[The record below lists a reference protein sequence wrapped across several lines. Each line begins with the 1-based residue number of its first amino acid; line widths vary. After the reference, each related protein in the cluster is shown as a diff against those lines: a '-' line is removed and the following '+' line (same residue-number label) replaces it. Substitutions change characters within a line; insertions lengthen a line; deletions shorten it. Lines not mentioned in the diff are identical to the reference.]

1 MSKEVGKKKK
11 GFQMPH
17 LLWIMLGLLLIA
29 SAATYIIPAGEF
41 ATTAEGVIIGDQ
53 FSYLAEQTP
62 VSPADFLML
71 ILNGLV
77 NSSAIIFVVMVSGAA
92 INLLLTSGSID
103 NILNW
108 AIFKLQDK
116 GQYVLI
122 SLLFI
127 LITYIGGF
135 AGSDAL
141 IALVPIGVIF
151 SKKLKLDP
159 VVAIGVTTFPALIGF
174 GTGVMNPMIPQVM
187 IGLPPYSGFGARFI
201 IMNIFM
207 IIGLLY
213 VIRYIRKIQE
223 DPTNSVMYSEGWTP
237 ESYAAADADEA
248 EIEGEKLELRSVL
261 SLLTFI
267 GQYFFI
273 IYYSTTGGE
282 SVLNFMVAA
291 GFVTIIII
299 GLISKLN
306 ADEVGNAVAGGFSN
320 MAFVGVIIGL
330 AGVMSLILNQGNIM
344 DTIIYNM
351 TLPLQSISQAWSTI
365 GIAGVVGLLN
375 PLIPSATSKA
385 AFLVPIL
392 QPIGEALD
400 IHPQMIIQAFQLGD
414 GFTNLVSP
422 VLGWTV
428 GSAVTAKVPFDKW
441 VRWVAPAVGIFLVAS
456 AVILFVL
463 SSIGWTGGV

>member
-17 LLWIMLGLLLIA
+17 LLWIMLGLLLTA
-29 SAATYIIPAGEF
+29 SIATYLIPAGEF

-53 FSYLAEQTP
+53 FSYLGRQTP
-62 VSPADFLML
+62 VSPADLSML
-71 ILNGLV
+71 ILDGLV
-77 NSSAIIFVVMVSGAA
+77 NSSAIIFAVMVSGAT
-92 INLLLTSGSID
+92 INLLLQTGSID

-116 GQYVLI
+116 GQNILI

-127 LITYIGGF
+127 LVTYIGGF

-141 IALVPIGVIF
+141 IALVPVGVIF

-159 VVAIGVTTFPALIGF
+159 LVAIGVTTFPALIGF
-174 GTGVMNPMIPQVM
+174 GTGPNTPMIPQIM
-187 IGLPPYSGFGARFI
+187 IGLPPYSGFLVRFV
-201 IMNIFM
+201 IMNLFM
-207 IIGLLY
+207 VLGLLY
-213 VIRYIRKIQE
+213 VIRYIRRIQA
-223 DPTNSVMYSEGWTP
+223 DPTNSIMYSEGWTP
-237 ESYAAADADEA
+237 ESYAAVDADEA
-248 EIEGEKLELRSVL
+248 EIEGEKLEWRSVL
-261 SLLTFI
+261 SLLVFI
-267 GQYFFI
+267 SQYFFI
-273 IYYSTTGGE
+273 IYYSTTGGA
-282 SVLNFMVAA
+282 SVLNFMIAA
-291 GFVTIIII
+291 GFVTAILI

-306 ADEVGNAVAGGFSN
+306 ADEVGNAIAGGFAN

-351 TLPLQSISQAWSTI
+351 TLPLQNISSAWSTI
-365 GIAGVVGLLN
+365 GVAGIVGLLN

-385 AFLVPIL
+385 AFLIPIL
-392 QPIGEALD
+392 EPIGEALE
-400 IHPQMIIQAFQLGD
+400 IHPQLIIQAFQFGD

-428 GSAVTAKVPFDKW
+428 GSAVTANVPFDKW
-441 VRWVAPAVGIFLVAS
+441 VRWVAPVVAGFF
-456 AVILFVL
+456 AIAIIILFIL
-463 SSIGWTGGV
+463 SNVGWTGV